1 MEVTMRLGRLAALA
15 SFLLAASTATQ
26 AEELPKYFGDAKPK
40 SGGSVVYGI
49 ESEIPSLD
57 PHVTFGGSN
66 KRVVFSIFEGL
77 LKRDRANID
86 FAGTF
91 APPKIVPA
99 LTESWEELDGGK
111 RYRFHLRKGIKFHD
125 GTDFNADAVVF
136 NFRRIIDPKFE
147 FYYERANALKN
158 GPLKFVTSVEKVDDS
173 TVDFNLERPWS
184 VFLSQM
190 SGWLAPGLPLMM
202 SPESIKKYGN
212 EGVNAHPAGTGP
224 FKVTEIEPGVSVT
237 TERNAEYW
245 NGPQP
250 YLDKIT
256 YVVMA
261 EQSARVFALEGGEAD
276 IITQLSPDNIK
287 RLKDEGFTVVESPIS
302 NQMWYMAVNVSEP
315 PFSDVRVRQAVNY
328 AIDRKAITDQ
338 LLQGICI
345 PSDNIVFPTSPLYK
359 TTQRYP
365 YDPEKA
371 KALLKEAGYPDGF
384 TTKIRVPTSGSS
396 MLVPVPMAEWI
407 QRDLAKVG
415 IKLEIVSNDWVTYL
429 GFWLKGLEKGEGFNV
444 MSWASDYDEFWAIDL
459 FGKGGFGN
467 GGHVVSP
474 AIDEHYVEFQSA
486 MTEDKQNAIATKI
499 FDEIHEQAYTVPI
512 CSEKINVLTSKRLKG
527 VLPLT
532 DPGHLTQFWWVEE

>member
-1 MEVTMRLGRLAALA
+1 MRLGRLAALA
-15 SFLLAASTATQ
+15 GFLLVAAASTQ
-26 AEELPKYFGDAKPK
+26 AEELPKYFGDAQPK
-40 SGGSVVYGI
+40 FGGSVVYGI
-49 ESEIPSLD
+49 ESEIPNLD
-57 PHVTFGGSN
+57 PHITFGGSN
-66 KRVVFSIFEGL
+66 KRVVFSVFEGL

-86 FAGTF
+86 FAGQF
-91 APPKIVPA
+91 VPPKIVPQLA
-99 LTESWEELDGGK
+99 ESWEELEGGK
-111 RYRFHLRKGIKFHD
+111 RYRFHLREGVKFHD

-136 NFRRIIDPKFE
+136 NFRRIIDPTFE
-147 FYYERANALKN
+147 FYFERTNALKG
-158 GPLKFVTSVEKVDDS
+158 GPLKFVTAVEKVDDK
-173 TVDFNLERPWS
+173 TVDFVLERPWS

-190 SGWLAPGLPLMM
+190 SGWLAPGLPLIM
-202 SPESIKKYGN
+202 SPESIKQYGN
-212 EGVNAHPAGTGP
+212 EDVNMHPAGTGP
-224 FKVTEIEPGVSVT
+224 FKVTEIEPGVRVV

-261 EQSARVFALEGGEAD
+261 EQSARVFALEGGEVD
-276 IITQLSPDNIK
+276 IITQLSPDNIT
-287 RLKDEGFTVVESPIS
+287 RLRDAGFTVVESPIS
-302 NQMWYMAVNVSEP
+302 NQMWYMAINVSEP

-359 TTQRYP
+359 AQERYP

-371 KALLKEAGYPDGF
+371 KQLLTEAGYPDGF
-384 TTKIRVPTSGSS
+384 STKIRVPTSGSS
-396 MLVPVPMAEWI
+396 MLIPVPMAEWI

-415 IKLEIVSNDWVTYL
+415 INLEIITNDWVTYL
-429 GFWLKGLEKGEGFNV
+429 GFWLKGLETGEAFNV

-459 FGKGGFGN
+459 FGQGGFGN
-467 GGHVVSP
+467 TGHVVSP
-474 AIDEHYVEFQSA
+474 SIDEQYVAFQSA
-486 MTEDKQNAIATKI
+486 MTEEEQNEIAAKI
-499 FDEIHEQAYTVPI
+499 FDEILEQAYTVPI